1 MSKRFLSHSLFRPVR
16 GVDQSVLA
24 ENEPLVRSLERRLFL
39 RQGLSLGALTLL
51 TGCDISNKES
61 VQAVL
66 KGFSH
71 WNDRVQAWLFDPTKL
86 APTFSEA
93 EVMKPPR
100 FNAFYSI
107 DEVKPVDAATWKL
120 EVGGL
125 VKDKRPW
132 TLDRINALPKVSQIT
147 RHVCVEGWDYIGKWS
162 GVGLSRFLQ
171 TIEADLTAK
180 YVAFE
185 CADDYSG
192 SIDMASALHPQTQ
205 LTTHYADEPI
215 GDPYGFPL
223 RLRVA
228 TKLGFK
234 MPKWITSIEVTN
246 EYPGGYWEDRDYNW
260 FSGL

>member
-1 MSKRFLSHSLFRPVR
+1 MSIKNLSRSPFRPSGGIDR
-16 GVDQSVLA
+16 S
-24 ENEPLVRSLERRLFL
+24 PLVENKGLVETLERRLFL

-51 TGCDISNKES
+51 TGCDISNKNS
-61 VQAVL
+61 VQAAL
-66 KGFSH
+66 QGMSH

-93 EVMKPPR
+93 KVLKPPR
-100 FNAFYSI
+100 FNAFYDI
-107 DEVKPVDAATWKL
+107 KEVKPIDMATWRL

-125 VKDKRPW
+125 AKDKRSW
-132 TLDRINALPKVSQIT
+132 TLERINAMPKVTQIT

-162 GVGLSRFLQ
+162 GVSLRRFLE
-171 TIEADLTAK
+171 TIEADISAK
-180 YVAFE
+180 YVSFE

-205 LTTHYADEPI
+205 LSTHYADEPI
-215 GDPYGFPL
+215 GIPYGFPL